1 MYHLII
7 VQHLTAYK
15 SLIHALP
22 HFHLTTS
29 LQEHLDYCVHFMQE
43 EIAPQMAC
51 RPPCDSTA
59 NGDGETE
66 AQIQTLQPALQP
78 SYYRTRMPK
87 VKKSH

>member
-29 LQEHLDYCVHFMQE
+29 LQEHLDYCVHFMQK
-43 EIAPQMAC
+43 EIAPQMAH
-51 RPPCDSTA
+51 RPPRDSTA
-59 NGDGETE
+59 DGDGETE
-66 AQIQTLQPALQP
+66 TQ
-78 SYYRTRMPK
+78 
-87 VKKSH
+87 V